1 VEEQMAR
8 RRRAKINIPIVLACV
23 LLFLTMLSVH
33 FSSGIFARYVSRADG
48 QDNAKVA
55 SFGNLTIT
63 ESGDFFTGS
72 AIVLPGV
79 DLTKRATVSYEKG
92 EVAVFII
99 FEAELSDHW
108 TTADNN
114 FVIKNEST
122 GTGEDTNFLSWSVT
136 NDWTFIE
143 ESGEGNR
150 FAYYIAL
157 EPNESLA
164 PTDFVANDGKV
175 TVSKYITAE
184 DLEEMKKIGDIYINF
199 KAYAVQAGDMTAL
212 EAWNKVK

>member
-1 VEEQMAR
+1 MAR
-8 RRRAKINIPIVLACV
+8 RRRAKMNIPIVLACI
-23 LLFLTMLSVH
+23 LLFLTMLSIH

-55 SFGNLTIT
+55 TFGNLTIT

-72 AIVLPGV
+72 AVVLPGV

-108 TTADNN
+108 TKADDET

-122 GTGEDTNFLSWSVT
+122 GTGEDPNFLSWSVVT
-136 NDWTFIE
+136 E
-143 ESGEGNR
+143 GENGWKYIGKDGNKY
-150 FAYYIAL
+150 AYYIAL
-157 EPNESLA
+157 EPNKSLGT
-164 PTDFVANDGKV
+164 TDFVANDGKV

-199 KAYAVQAGDMTAL
+199 KAYAVQAGDMDAL

>member
-1 VEEQMAR
+1 MAR

-108 TTADNN
+108 TTADNKTFAIEN
-114 FVIKNEST
+114 ADKT
-122 GTGEDTNFLSWSVT
+122 DGEDANLLSWSVE
-136 NDWTFIE
+136 NGWEFI
-143 ESGEGNR
+143 GKDGNKY
-150 FAYYIAL
+150 AYYIAL
-157 EPNESLA
+157 EPNKSLDT
-164 PTDFVANDGKV
+164 TDFVANDGKV
-175 TVSKYITAE
+175 TVSKFITAE

>member
-1 VEEQMAR
+1 MAR

-108 TTADNN
+108 TYDEENKT

-122 GTGEDTNFLSWSVT
+122 GTGEDPNFLSWSVE
-136 NDWTFIE
+136 NGWEFI
-143 ESGEGNR
+143 GKDGNKY
-150 FAYYIAL
+150 AYYIAL
-157 EPNESLA
+157 EPNKSLDT
-164 PTDFVANDGKV
+164 TDFVANDGKV

>member
-1 VEEQMAR
+1 MAR

-33 FSSGIFARYVSRADG
+33 FSSGIFARYVSHG
-48 QDNAKVA
+48 EGTDNARVA
-55 SFGNLTIT
+55 TFGNLTIT

-108 TTADNN
+108 TTADNKT
-114 FVIKNEST
+114 FVIKNENIT
-122 GTGEDTNFLSWSVT
+122 GGEDENLLSWSVE
-136 NDWTFIE
+136 NGWEFI
-143 ESGEGNR
+143 GKDGNKY
-150 FAYYIAL
+150 AYYIAL
-157 EPNESLA
+157 EPNKSLGT
-164 PTDFVANDGKV
+164 TDFVANDGKV

-199 KAYAVQAGDMTAL
+199 KAYAVQAGDMDAL

>member
-1 VEEQMAR
+1 MAR

-108 TTADNN
+108 TTTDNIT
-114 FVIKNEST
+114 FAIKNTDKIS
-122 GTGEDTNFLSWSVT
+122 GEDENLLSWSVT
-136 NDWTFIE
+136 DDWTFIE
-143 ESGEGNR
+143 GSGADNK

-157 EPNESLA
+157 EPNKSLGV
-164 PTDFVANDGKV
+164 TDFVANDGKV

-184 DLEEMKKIGDIYINF
+184 DFVKMKENGDIYINF

>member
-108 TTADNN
+108 TKEDNN
-114 FVIKNEST
+114 FVIKNESLKT
-122 GTGEDTNFLSWSVT
+122 CKN
-136 NDWTFIE
+136 
-143 ESGEGNR
+143 
-150 FAYYIAL
+150 
-157 EPNESLA
+157 
-164 PTDFVANDGKV
+164 
-175 TVSKYITAE
+175 
-184 DLEEMKKIGDIYINF
+184 
-199 KAYAVQAGDMTAL
+199 
-212 EAWNKVK
+212 

>member
-1 VEEQMAR
+1 MAR

-23 LLFLTMLSVH
+23 LLFLTMLSIH

-108 TTADNN
+108 TTTDNKN

-122 GTGEDTNFLSWSVT
+122 GTGEDPNFLSWSVVT
-136 NDWTFIE
+136 EGENGWKFI
-143 ESGEGNR
+143 GKDGNKY
-150 FAYYIAL
+150 AYYIAL
-157 EPNESLA
+157 EPNKSLGT
-164 PTDFVANDGKV
+164 TDFVANDGKV

-184 DLEEMKKIGDIYINF
+184 DFVKMKEKDIYINF
-199 KAYAVQAGDMTAL
+199 KAYAVQAGEMTPE

>member
-1 VEEQMAR
+1 MAR
-8 RRRAKINIPIVLACV
+8 RRRAKMNIPIVLACI

-33 FSSGIFARYVSRADG
+33 FSSGIFARYVSHG
-48 QDNAKVA
+48 EGTDNARVA
-55 SFGNLTIT
+55 TFGNLTIT
-63 ESGDFFTGS
+63 ESGDFSTGS

-108 TTADNN
+108 TKEDNN
-114 FVIKNEST
+114 FVIKNDNKT
-122 GTGEDTNFLSWSVT
+122 GGEDENLLSWSVE
-136 NDWTFIE
+136 NGWKFIE
-143 ESGEGNR
+143 KDGNKY
-150 FAYYIAL
+150 AYYIAL
-157 EPNESLA
+157 EPNKSLGT
-164 PTDFVANDGKV
+164 TDFVANDGKV

-184 DLEEMKKIGDIYINF
+184 DFVKMKEKDIYINF
-199 KAYAVQAGDMTAL
+199 KAYAVQAGEMTPE

>member
-1 VEEQMAR
+1 MAR
-8 RRRAKINIPIVLACV
+8 RRRAKMNIPIVLACV

-108 TTADNN
+108 TKADNET
-114 FVIKNEST
+114 FVIKNENKT
-122 GTGEDTNFLSWSVT
+122 DGEDENLLSWSVE
-136 NDWTFIE
+136 NGWEFI
-143 ESGEGNR
+143 GKDGNKY
-150 FAYYIAL
+150 AYYIAL
-157 EPNESLA
+157 EPNKSLDT
-164 PTDFVANDGKV
+164 TDFVANDGKV

-184 DLEEMKKIGDIYINF
+184 DLIKMKEKDIYINF

>member
-1 VEEQMAR
+1 MAR

-23 LLFLTMLSVH
+23 LLFLTLLSVH

-108 TTADNN
+108 TKEDNN

-122 GTGEDTNFLSWSVT
+122 GTGEDPNFLSWSVVT
-136 NDWTFIE
+136 EGENGWKFI
-143 ESGEGNR
+143 GKDGNKY
-150 FAYYIAL
+150 AYYIAL
-157 EPNESLA
+157 EPNKSLGT
-164 PTDFVANDGKV
+164 TDFVANDGKV

-184 DLEEMKKIGDIYINF
+184 DLEKMKEKDIYINF
-199 KAYAVQAGDMTAL
+199 KAYAVQAGEMTPE